1 MKTTAQP
8 GPDECRAMNRL
19 CLSAALRKTE
29 RLVTR
34 HYDRYLAKA
43 GVTAVQL
50 PILAFIAAADEP
62 TLRKVTE
69 QFELDRSTLSRNLSV
84 LQRDGL
90 VVLGPSSGP
99 KPGRLSL
106 TRKGKSTLG
115 RAWIQWQA
123 AHEALTAASGEKLSA
138 DATAFLRG
146 LRQGVRK
153 MENKK
158 GRV

>member
-1 MKTTAQP
+1 MSTKAAP

-50 PILAFIAAADEP
+50 PILAFIASAEEP
-62 TLRKVTE
+62 TLRKVTQ
-69 QFELDRSTLSRNLSV
+69 QFELDRSTLSRNLAV
-84 LQRDGL
+84 LQREGL
-90 VVLGPSSGP
+90 VELGPSSGP

-106 TRKGKSTLG
+106 TRNGKSTLR
-115 RAWIQWQA
+115 RAWIQWKA
-123 AHEALTAASGEKLSA
+123 AHEALLSSTGEKA
-138 DATAFLRG
+138 AAEATAFLKE
-146 LRQGVRK
+146 LRQRVRTL
-153 MENKK
+153 
-158 GRV
+158 R